1 MNILISLRHR
11 AEDVL
16 QLHDFHYFSA
26 DENFE
31 LKLWH
36 EKMKTD
42 IENLNY
48 RFQSFNEN
56 ALEFLRTL
64 RIIKPE
70 EKKPVASLNDV
81 ISYLKFLLKSRAVA
95 SGVRIDLIREF
106 IAIVNQIRLKFEQI
120 QQDEIKV
127 SFDILLS
134 SEGCEQFHSCLEKLE
149 TMLNPAYNFES
160 NEKLLTHSL
169 SVMEKDLFA
178 NLLTYI
184 PNLLSVLF
192 SLSDALTLLRTEEE
206 IERIINFVDPVES
219 EIRAAEKEREIERKA
234 KQEEEAAERAFFRG
248 FDQF

>member
-1 MNILISLRHR
+1 M
-11 AEDVL
+11 
-16 QLHDFHYFSA
+16 

-31 LKLWH
+31 LRCWH
-36 EKMKTD
+36 TQIKTD

-70 EKKPVASLNDV
+70 EKKPVANLNDV
-81 ISYLKFLLKSRAVA
+81 ISCLKFLLKSRALA
-95 SGVRIDLIREF
+95 SGVRLDLIREF

-120 QQDEIKV
+120 QQDEIKI

-134 SEGCEQFHSCLEKLE
+134 SEGCEQFHSCLEQLG
-149 TMLNPAYNFES
+149 TMLNPAYNFEP

-184 PNLLSVLF
+184 PSLLSVLF
-192 SLSDALTLLRTEEE
+192 SLSDSLTLLRTEDE
-206 IERIINFVDPVES
+206 IESIINYVDPIIIEN
-219 EIRAAEKEREIERKA
+219 EEKERIAR
-234 KQEEEAAERAFFRG
+234 EEEAAERSFFRG